1 MSARD
6 LLLRI
11 PVAVVIIMST
21 MITAW
26 FGVLLLDPL
35 LAGMPDPSAS
45 LGWGGADGTTAYAM
59 MVLAIVALIIAA
71 MLWLWLA
78 PIRSDVRQEQRGPF

>member
-1 MSARD
+1 LSARD

-21 MITAW
+21 IITAW
-26 FGVLLLDPL
+26 FGVLLLDPF

-45 LGWGGADGTTAYAM
+45 LGWGGADGTTAYFFM
-59 MVLAIVALIIAA
+59 SLAVVALIIAA
-71 MLWLWLA
+71 MLWMWLA
-78 PIRSDVRQEQRGPF
+78 PVRSDVRQQQRGPF